1 LKNTILHQKKENIG
15 ALIMS
20 KICFDADHFLKGV
33 ALCVLFLS
41 MFFVLVISLLA
52 FNKKDLQI
60 LRRTPPRHGPSGM
73 DGDDGFDGVDGV
85 DGLSGR
91 DGMDGMD
98 GINGKDGVNGVMG
111 PRGDTGDPG
120 ETGPRG
126 PRGSGT
132 EIIEKV
138 VHVLEVDLDSLRE
151 WKRRLTG
158 EIR

>member
-1 LKNTILHQKKENIG
+1 LKNATLHENENIG
-15 ALIMS
+15 ALFMS

-33 ALCVLFLS
+33 ALCGLFLS

-60 LRRTPPRHGPSGM
+60 LRKTPPKHGPSGI
-73 DGDDGFDGVDGV
+73 DGA
-85 DGLSGR
+85 DGL
-91 DGMDGMD
+91 DGHDGLD
-98 GINGKDGVNGVMG
+98 GSDGNDGKDGVNGVMG
-111 PRGDTGDPG
+111 PRGDTGERG

-132 EIIEKV
+132 EIIEQV
-138 VHVLEVDLDSLRE
+138 VHALEVDLDSLRT

-158 EIR
+158 ESRY

>member
-1 LKNTILHQKKENIG
+1 
-15 ALIMS
+15 MS

-85 DGLSGR
+85 DGLN
-91 DGMDGMD
+91 GMDGMD
-98 GINGKDGVNGVMG
+98 GTNGKDGVNGVMG

-138 VHVLEVDLDSLRE
+138 VHVLEVDLDSLRK